1 MATATLKVYGIGTH
15 GVNVDKD
22 PLEIGDDELVLA
34 KNVVSLVVEGESSI
48 SKRPGLGAFTT
59 TITAGTVLGGID
71 VPLLD
76 LSINGPVHLYIGRAP
91 TT

>member
-1 MATATLKVYGIGTH
+1 MATKLIVASVGKA

-22 PLEIGDDELVLA
+22 PLELGDNELMQA
-34 KNVVSLVVEGESSI
+34 KNVVSLVTEGKSSI

-59 TITAGTVLGGID
+59 TPTAGTVLGGID

-76 LSINGPVHLYIGRAP
+76 LSNNGAVHLFIGRGP
-91 TT
+91 TS